1 MVCGRILFMRGKMKK
16 IFFLISCCCVLSGC
30 IGSDLTFEERCTAVI
45 KWFTA
50 LHNDNEYI
58 FTLRDVSNKEIL
70 LNIIFN
76 FCRTNGFEFIKE
88 KEEHFSED
96 YEKRWDEKFLLAQP
110 KIKVFIFHHKTL
122 DAALFYIPE
131 KNQVEISEN
140 AHESHVKEKKNFSIL
155 LNNFCKVISQNKI
168 DYRLEKLEWSRGIE
182 QQSNVKTT
190 VFNYCNPES
199 AKKHATR
206 YTLIKP

>member
-1 MVCGRILFMRGKMKK
+1 MKK
-16 IFFLISCCCVLSGC
+16 KKLFLLLGCCCILSGC
-30 IGSDLTFEERCTAVI
+30 AADLTFKEKCTAVY

-50 LHNDNEYI
+50 LHKDNEYI

-88 KEEHFSED
+88 KEEHISED
-96 YEKRWDEKFLLAQP
+96 HEKRLDEAFLLTQP

-122 DAALFYIPE
+122 DAALCYIPE
-131 KNQVEISEN
+131 KNQIEISEN

-168 DYRLEKLEWSRGIE
+168 DYRLEKLEWSRGLE

-190 VFNYCNPES
+190 VFWYSNPES
-199 AKKHATR
+199 AKKHATK
-206 YTLIKP
+206 YTLLKP

>member
-1 MVCGRILFMRGKMKK
+1 MKK
-16 IFFLISCCCVLSGC
+16 KKLFLLLGCCCILSGC
-30 IGSDLTFEERCTAVI
+30 AADLTFKEKCTAVY

-50 LHNDNEYI
+50 LHKDNEYI
-58 FTLRDVSNKEIL
+58 FTLRNVKDKKALRE
-70 LNIIFN
+70 IIFD
-76 FCRTNGFEFIKE
+76 FCSTNDFKFIIE

-96 YEKRWDEKFLLAQP
+96 HEKRLDEAFLLTQP

-155 LNNFCKVISQNKI
+155 LKNFCEFISKNKI
-168 DYRLEKLEWSRGIE
+168 DYRLEKLEWSRGLE

-199 AKKHATR
+199 AKKHASK
-206 YTLIKP
+206 YILLKP

>member
-1 MVCGRILFMRGKMKK
+1 MKNKKLFLLLG
-16 IFFLISCCCVLSGC
+16 CCCILSGC
-30 IGSDLTFEERCTAVI
+30 AADLTFKEKCTAVY

-50 LHNDNEYI
+50 LHKDNEYI
-58 FTLRDVSNKEIL
+58 FTLRNVKDKKALRE
-70 LNIIFN
+70 IIFD
-76 FCRTNGFEFIKE
+76 FCSTNDFEFIIE

-96 YEKRWDEKFLLAQP
+96 YEKRLDEAFLLTQP

-131 KNQVEISEN
+131 KNQIEISEN
-140 AHESHVKEKKNFSIL
+140 AYESHMNEKKNFSIL
-155 LNNFCKVISQNKI
+155 LKDFCEFISKNKI
-168 DYRLEKLEWSRGIE
+168 DYRLEKLEWSRGLE

-199 AKKHATR
+199 AKKHASK
-206 YTLIKP
+206 YILLKP

>member
-1 MVCGRILFMRGKMKK
+1 MRK

-50 LHNDNEYI
+50 LHKDNECI

-96 YEKRWDEKFLLAQP
+96 YEKRWDEKFLLTQP

-140 AHESHVKEKKNFSIL
+140 AYESHVKEKKNFSIL

-168 DYRLEKLEWSRGIE
+168 DYRLEHFEWNRRLMPKSIIKQPYFE
-182 QQSNVKTT
+182 YVSI
-190 VFNYCNPES
+190 ES

>member
-1 MVCGRILFMRGKMKK
+1 MKK
-16 IFFLISCCCVLSGC
+16 KKLFLLLGCCCILSGC
-30 IGSDLTFEERCTAVI
+30 AADLTFKEKCTAVY

-50 LHNDNEYI
+50 LHKDNEYI
-58 FTLRDVSNKEIL
+58 FTLRNVKDKKALRE
-70 LNIIFN
+70 IIFD
-76 FCRTNGFEFIKE
+76 FCSTNNFEFIIE

-96 YEKRWDEKFLLAQP
+96 HEKRLDEAFLLTQP

>member
-1 MVCGRILFMRGKMKK
+1 MKK
-16 IFFLISCCCVLSGC
+16 KKLFLLLGCCCILSGC
-30 IGSDLTFEERCTAVI
+30 AADLTFKEKCTAVY

-50 LHNDNEYI
+50 LHKDNAYI
-58 FTLRDVSNKEIL
+58 FTLRNVKDKKVLRE
-70 LNIIFN
+70 IIFD
-76 FCRTNGFEFIKE
+76 FCSINDFEFIIE

-96 YEKRWDEKFLLAQP
+96 HEKRLDEAFLLTQP

-131 KNQVEISEN
+131 KNQIEIDEN

-155 LNNFCKVISQNKI
+155 LKNFCEFISKNKI
-168 DYRLEKLEWSRGIE
+168 DYRLEKLEWSRGLE

-199 AKKHATR
+199 AKKHASK
-206 YTLIKP
+206 YILLKP

>member
-1 MVCGRILFMRGKMKK
+1 M
-16 IFFLISCCCVLSGC
+16 
-30 IGSDLTFEERCTAVI
+30 
-45 KWFTA
+45 
-50 LHNDNEYI
+50 
-58 FTLRDVSNKEIL
+58 
-70 LNIIFN
+70 
-76 FCRTNGFEFIKE
+76 
-88 KEEHFSED
+88 
-96 YEKRWDEKFLLAQP
+96 
-110 KIKVFIFHHKTL
+110 
-122 DAALFYIPE
+122 FYIPE

-168 DYRLEKLEWSRGIE
+168 DYRLEKLEWSRGFE

>member
-1 MVCGRILFMRGKMKK
+1 MKK
-16 IFFLISCCCVLSGC
+16 KKLFLLLGCCCILSGC
-30 IGSDLTFEERCTAVI
+30 AADLTFKEKCTAVY

-50 LHNDNEYI
+50 LHKDNAYI
-58 FTLRDVSNKEIL
+58 FTLRNVKDKKALRE
-70 LNIIFN
+70 IIFD
-76 FCRTNGFEFIKE
+76 FCSTNDFEFIIE

-96 YEKRWDEKFLLAQP
+96 HEKRLDKAFLLTQP

>member
-1 MVCGRILFMRGKMKK
+1 MKK
-16 IFFLISCCCVLSGC
+16 KKLFLLLGCCCILSGC
-30 IGSDLTFEERCTAVI
+30 AAGELTFEEKCTAVY

-50 LHNDNEYI
+50 LHKDNEYI
-58 FTLRDVSNKEIL
+58 FTLRNVKDKKALRE
-70 LNIIFN
+70 IIFD
-76 FCRTNGFEFIKE
+76 FCSTNDFEFIIE

-96 YEKRWDEKFLLAQP
+96 YEKRLDEAFLLTQP

>member
-1 MVCGRILFMRGKMKK
+1 MKK
-16 IFFLISCCCVLSGC
+16 KKLFLLLGCCCILSGC
-30 IGSDLTFEERCTAVI
+30 AADDLTFKEKCTAVY

-50 LHNDNEYI
+50 LHKDNDYI
-58 FTLRDVSNKEIL
+58 FTLRNVKDKKALRE
-70 LNIIFN
+70 IIFD
-76 FCRTNGFEFIKE
+76 FCSTNDFEFIIE
-88 KEEHFSED
+88 KEEHFTEI
-96 YEKRWDEKFLLAQP
+96 YEKHLDEAFLLTQP

>member
-1 MVCGRILFMRGKMKK
+1 MKK
-16 IFFLISCCCVLSGC
+16 KKLFLLLGCCCILSGC
-30 IGSDLTFEERCTAVI
+30 AADLTFKEKCTAVY

-50 LHNDNEYI
+50 LHKDNEYI
-58 FTLRDVSNKEIL
+58 FTLRNAKDKKALRE
-70 LNIIFN
+70 IIFD
-76 FCRTNGFEFIKE
+76 FCSTNDFEFIIE

-96 YEKRWDEKFLLAQP
+96 HEKRLDEAFLLTQP

>member
-1 MVCGRILFMRGKMKK
+1 MKK
-16 IFFLISCCCVLSGC
+16 KKLFLLLGCCCILSGC
-30 IGSDLTFEERCTAVI
+30 AAGELTFKEKCTAVY

-50 LHNDNEYI
+50 LHKDNEYI
-58 FTLRDVSNKEIL
+58 FTLRNVKDKKALRE
-70 LNIIFN
+70 IIFD
-76 FCRTNGFEFIKE
+76 FCSTNDFEFIIE

-96 YEKRWDEKFLLAQP
+96 HEKRLDEAFLLTQP

-131 KNQVEISEN
+131 KNQVEIAEN
-140 AHESHVKEKKNFSIL
+140 AHESNVRGKKKFSIL
-155 LNNFCKVISQNKI
+155 LKNFCEFISKNKI
-168 DYRLEKLEWSRGIE
+168 DYRLEKLEWSRGLE

-199 AKKHATR
+199 AKKHASK
-206 YTLIKP
+206 YILLKP